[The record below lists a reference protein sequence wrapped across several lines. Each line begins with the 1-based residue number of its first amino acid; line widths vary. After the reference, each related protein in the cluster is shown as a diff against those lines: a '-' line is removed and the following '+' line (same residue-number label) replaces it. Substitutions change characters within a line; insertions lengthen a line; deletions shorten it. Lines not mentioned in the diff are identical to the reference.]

1 MSWAKYAGYHF
12 ATKVGVAPAAI
23 TTSTNHTGF
32 DRLTYD
38 HMIAL
43 ANAKVTSGTGTL
55 DIKVQD
61 SANNSTGWAD
71 YTPVLVHDNNLSGV
85 TTAAFPQIST
95 DGISKLDVDLSAAK
109 RYIRFV
115 TTASDAGSPN
125 FVMSVDVLLDM
136 RNGTVPGAT
145 A

>member
-12 ATKVGVAPAAI
+12 ASKVGVAAAAI

-43 ANAKVTSGTGTL
+43 ANSKVTSGTGTL
-55 DIKVQD
+55 NIKVQD
-61 SANNSTGWAD
+61 SADNSTGWAD
-71 YTPVLVHDNNLSGV
+71 FTPVIVFDNNLSGV
-85 TTAAFPQIST
+85 TTAAFPEIST
-95 DGISKLDVDLSAAK
+95 DGIKKLDVDLSAAK

-115 TTASDAGSPN
+115 TTASDTGSPS

-136 RNGTVPGAT
+136 RNGTVPGAS